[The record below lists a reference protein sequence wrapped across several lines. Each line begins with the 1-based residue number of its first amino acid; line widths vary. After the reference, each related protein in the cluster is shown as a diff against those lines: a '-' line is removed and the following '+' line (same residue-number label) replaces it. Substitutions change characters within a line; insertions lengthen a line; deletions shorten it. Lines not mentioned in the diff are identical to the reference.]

1 MLTLSFGD
9 HKPSVA
15 WSLVSTRY
23 HVRRFITRKKK
34 KKRDQKSA
42 PPHQISFRICFRKY
56 HLFNLGDVGV
66 QHKSFHSQPI
76 KKLYILLANGIARI
90 TIQMISA
97 NRNYF
102 SEMIG
107 LFEIKH
113 KPGQVRG
120 FALQQQMWKKV
131 LGAHTHTHTQTQGI
145 SPYLQTCKHVYS
157 TVSL

>member
-34 KKRDQKSA
+34 KRETRKVHLLIKSRFVFVLEN
-42 PPHQISFRICFRKY
+42 IICSI
-56 HLFNLGDVGV
+56 LGTLGV

-76 KKLYILLANGIARI
+76 KKVYILLANGIARI